1 MVGEQG
7 MRMGLGS
14 MMAMA
19 PRRTNIMGQPH
30 MLSYINPQEE
40 MVLRQMGGSGLPGP
54 SGIPSYY
61 FTFDDYNVG
70 SGAVSS
76 YDDFQD
82 RESASDNRV
91 FSFDDDDEDYTPT
104 AAELVS
110 QLSDLGLDDLRSDT
124 SDVDFGVTGSGQDF
138 TTSAEADRDVSGFEF
153 AGFDDDDDD
162 PVVVTGPSGY
172 SSLDATADFYA
183 GEPDDS
189 EPAFMDDAVA
199 DFYEDQRTN
208 LPNITGVASGAGF
221 LKQGGGFS
229 TDDDEIEFQRD
240 FPETISVAPG
250 GGFSNLVDNVYGG
263 GDGVGTTIGS
273 DLVGTVTDPDQTG
286 LEDFAQERYLSYDTG
301 TTDDFMT
308 GLDPFDAETVEQLA
322 DQYYESGAGSPGA
335 TGAVDFSQT
344 GSGED
349 FTDVAQSD
357 DAVTEDL
364 IETINIANTSSED
377 VSLPAEAVSSD
388 PNVFNY
394 TGDYNFSYG
403 GSDDITYGI
412 NATANAQP
420 FSNIVF
426 HHTGNNYPLANQ
438 VNYGQTFDED
448 RGGTF
453 GYHFYV
459 GKDGSI
465 VQGAPLDARTN
476 HIYSPDLKDGFG
488 DVNNT
493 NSIGISLVG
502 ADDGDFTAVQR
513 AAAADLA
520 RDLQRGFGTITGVYG
535 QGAIQ
540 SGKVATE
547 GVAMADLVNS
557 GADVSQEDTLS
568 VGDSFKVTIGGEFPS
583 ETTVTVDED
592 GIIKIPNYAPFP
604 VDGLTVPEVTNAL
617 EDILLYDDDSATVK
631 ITEGDTDVSQD
642 VFGEDYTPSAA
653 DLSAQLEGAGLPD
666 LRVDSGEVGEIGLGD
681 TSEILGENISDDGLQ
696 SLLVDLNREDIL
708 DLGDTP
714 DDYDTKTEFLNDIGA
729 LFALNSELYDDTI
742 LGGGE
747 GGLRDTEIS
756 QDDIDASIDTLLGGG
771 DDLVGGGSVIIED
784 TDVADNTL
792 DQRELFETGQIGRSD
807 VIGTADDQ
815 PAQVFYGMFGDEYA
829 TAEERDAADAV
840 FGLGAGDT
848 EAEDSELFPLGGADA
863 AVGEALDDER
873 SASRVYLDAAKKDY
887 QNLTEEEQRVLYGAR
902 GQVPNA
908 AETAY
913 LQTLLR
919 DVDHAKDGP
928 VDEREFIRDDDGN
941 LIVNPNQGQLMY
953 QAGDPV
959 VKQTLGETAED
970 FIVKLLDI
978 FVNPLSIFG
987 EDYTFAGMNEDYVQ
1001 EQLNAYY
1008 NGGTFVY
1015 DGAGTVVGIATPN
1028 YDVDGDGENDTVVT
1042 VNEDGNYTVVSRIDV
1057 SDVDSTNEN
1066 ADDDTEVDDIDIIY
1080 SNNTFENTEDGV
1092 VVRPRDEGEDEGDDD
1107 DGCPD
1112 GYVRNPETGLCV
1124 PIDEIDES
1132 IAAIGSP
1139 RFTDVRRP
1147 TATTTPRPDPEPSEA
1162 VGLTFRRPSF
1172 AEGGIVTPNI
1182 DRFMQSLRG

>member
-76 YDDFQD
+76 YDDFQG
-82 RESASDNRV
+82 RESAADNRV
-91 FSFDDDDEDYTPT
+91 FSFDDDNEDYTPT

-138 TTSAEADRDVSGFEF
+138 TTAAEADRDVSGFEF
-153 AGFDDDDDD
+153 AGFADDDDDD
-162 PVVVTGPSGY
+162 PIVVTGSSGY
-172 SSLDATADFYA
+172 PSLDATANFYA

-199 DFYEDQRTN
+199 DFYENQRTN

-240 FPETISVAPG
+240 FPKTISVAPG
-250 GGFSNLVDNVYGG
+250 GGFSNLVSNVYGG

-286 LEDFAQERYLSYDTG
+286 LEDFAQEQYFSPDFIDGDIIG
-301 TTDDFMT
+301 TADDFMT

-322 DQYYESGAGSPGA
+322 DQYYEFGAGSPGA
-335 TGAVDFSQT
+335 TEAVDFSQT

-357 DAVTEDL
+357 AAVTEDL
-364 IETINIANTSSED
+364 IESINIANTSSED

-448 RGGTF
+448 RGGRF

-476 HIYSPDLKDGFG
+476 HIKGSDLRDGFG

-502 ADDGDFTAVQR
+502 AGDEDFTAVQR

-535 QGAIQ
+535 QGTIQ

-557 GADVSQEDTLS
+557 GA
-568 VGDSFKVTIGGEFPS
+568 
-583 ETTVTVDED
+583 
-592 GIIKIPNYAPFP
+592 
-604 VDGLTVPEVTNAL
+604 
-617 EDILLYDDDSATVK
+617 
-631 ITEGDTDVSQD
+631 DVSQD

-696 SLLVDLNREDIL
+696 SLLVALNREDML

-729 LFALNSELYDDTI
+729 LFALGSELYDDTI

-756 QDDIDASIDTLLGGG
+756 QDDIDASNAGAMYGSLGEDLASVGIADLSGSPLTGIIPDDVPITYDGDQEAGTTTRPDFTGDISDLPDDAFDFIDTDQGAIDDAVRDALGLNEEGPGFAITGSGDFGDTSDVEGVFGDSSTSIDTLLGGG

-784 TDVADNTL
+784 TDVAD
-792 DQRELFETGQIGRSD
+792 
-807 VIGTADDQ
+807 DQ
-815 PAQVFYGMFGDEYA
+815 PAEVFYGMFGDEYA

-848 EAEDSELFPLGGADA
+848 EAEDSELFPLGGADEV
-863 AVGEALDDER
+863 VGEALDDEI

-953 QAGDPV
+953 RAGDPV
-959 VKQTLGETAED
+959 VRQTLGETAED

-1028 YDVDGDGENDTVVT
+1028 YDADGDGENDTVVT
-1042 VNEDGNYTVVSRIDV
+1042 VNEDGNYSVVSRIDV
-1057 SDVDSTNEN
+1057 SDVESTNEN

-1080 SNNTFENTEDGV
+1080 SNSTFENTEDGV
-1092 VVRPRDEGEDEGDDD
+1092 VVQPRDRGEDEGDDD

-1132 IAAIGSP
+1132 IDTLFI
-1139 RFTDVRRP
+1139 F
-1147 TATTTPRPDPEPSEA
+1147 
-1162 VGLTFRRPSF
+1162 
-1172 AEGGIVTPNI
+1172 NI
-1182 DRFMQSLRG
+1182 L